1 MTHKTALIVALITL
15 MLPARQQADFARQ
28 EVRAIL
34 IRQGFGEAELARLEA
49 GEVIARSDTREDG
62 EIVTA
67 GAVKVNASRERV
79 LRYYGQLASYVD
91 GDVTLA
97 FGRFSD
103 PPALGDVDG
112 LAFDRDEIEELRTC
126 RVGDCDIK
134 LSGAALTA
142 LGKTI
147 DWTAPNHADAVN
159 QLVRRL
165 AVDYVNA
172 YRTNGDAALVVFN
185 DDDEPVS
192 VREHWLDLLSESTT
206 YAEYVPELVEYL
218 RRYPAGRPD
227 GARDLFYW
235 VKGDYGLKPVISLVH
250 AVIYST
256 PSRPDR
262 DIVIQKFI
270 YASHYFD
277 ASVAAATLLSA
288 GPTTTYVLYGNRSKG
303 DLLRGGLG
311 GPKRAVARSQA
322 TKATESTLRAIK
334 TVLERNPGL

>member
-1 MTHKTALIVALITL
+1 MTQRAALVFAFALL
-15 MLPARQQADFARQ
+15 LLPARQQAEFAQQ

-34 IRQGFGEAELARLEA
+34 IRQGFDQGALTRLEA
-49 GEVIARSDTREDG
+49 GEIIARSETREDG

-91 GDVTLA
+91 GEVTLA

-103 PPALGDVDG
+103 PPALGDVAE
-112 LAFDRDEIEELRTC
+112 LAFDTDEIEELRTC

-134 LSGAALTA
+134 LSGSALTA
-142 LGKTI
+142 LREKI
-147 DWTAPNHADAVN
+147 DWSTPSHAAAVN
-159 QLVRRL
+159 QLVRRG
-165 AVDYVNA
+165 AVDYVHD
-172 YRTNGDAALVVFN
+172 YQTRGDAALVVFN

-206 YAEYVPELVEYL
+206 YAEYVPELIEYL
-218 RRYPAGRPD
+218 RRYPEARPD

-250 AVIYST
+250 AVIYSA

-262 DIVIQKFI
+262 DIVVQKFI

-277 ASVAAATLLSA
+277 ASVGAATLLSA

-311 GPKRAVARSQA
+311 GAKRAVARSQA

-334 TVLERNPGL
+334 TVLERSPGR